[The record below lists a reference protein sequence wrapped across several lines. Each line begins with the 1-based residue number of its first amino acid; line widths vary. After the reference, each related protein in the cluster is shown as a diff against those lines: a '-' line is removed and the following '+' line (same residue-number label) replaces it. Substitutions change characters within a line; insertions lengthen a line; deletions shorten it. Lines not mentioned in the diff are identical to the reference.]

1 MVIMKDKSELIKLM
15 DKHDLNFGNR
25 EDEVLK
31 IVKEHFPE
39 VYKKAKKYVKEDSG
53 GDTNAKPHLVDHIWE
68 ALDIK
73 DEKKFLKTL
82 DSNLYQKAN
91 TLMNEN
97 KKGEPKAEAWAAKN
111 KWFGKDSKMTNE
123 AFDIHKKLVDEQGY
137 DPKSDEYFE
146 KIDKRMRVK
155 FPDKFNDKK

>member
-1 MVIMKDKSELIKLM
+1 MLIMKDTSKLFKLM
-15 DKHDLNFGNR
+15 DKHDLYYANR
-25 EDEVLK
+25 ADEVLK

-39 VYKKAKKYVKEDSG
+39 VYKKAKRYAKEDTTI
-53 GDTNAKPHLVDHIWE
+53 TNPKPDLVDHIWE

-111 KWFGKDSKMTNE
+111 KWFGKDSKMTYE

-146 KIDKRMRVK
+146 EIDKRMRVK
-155 FPDKFNDKK
+155 FPDKFDDKK

>member
-1 MVIMKDKSELIKLM
+1 MVTLRDKSKLLKIM

-25 EDEVLK
+25 LGEVCK

-97 KKGEPKAEAWAAKN
+97 KKGAPKAEAWAAKN

-146 KIDKRMRVK
+146 EIDKRMRVK
-155 FPDKFNDKK
+155 FPDKFDDKK